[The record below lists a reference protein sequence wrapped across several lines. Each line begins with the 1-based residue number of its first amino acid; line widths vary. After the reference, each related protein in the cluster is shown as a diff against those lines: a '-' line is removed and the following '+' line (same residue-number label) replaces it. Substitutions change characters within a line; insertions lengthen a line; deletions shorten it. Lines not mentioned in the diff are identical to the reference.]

1 MDYIILYACLLLLLF
16 SPSLSMFGNIVNG
29 KKTFAPFALH
39 LVSVKWQ
46 NSWLDFK
53 IYSNFQKFPKIPKNS
68 QTFPEIPKIYRNS
81 NKSPGILVCVV
92 LLVEVV
98 GSSGWLGWYPW
109 TPCFYVYHVLGLL
122 YVLCWVILSFF
133 VFVFVFL
140 CLFVIVLFPMTYI
153 IWGLTWFLDDL
164 KGQDWKC
171 WSDYGPKDR
180 LSEFQLVDLTQPKRG
195 VEWMRKN
202 ISAPFVS
209 DLVVI
214 VVTWF
219 YSHCFQFQLVIM

>member
-122 YVLCWVILSFF
+122 YVLCWVILSFLSLYLSF
-133 VFVFVFL
+133 CVSLLLSSFQWRTSYGVWL
-140 CLFVIVLFPMTYI
+140 DSWM
-153 IWGLTWFLDDL
+153 IWRDKIGNVEAIT
-164 KGQDWKC
+164 
-171 WSDYGPKDR
+171 DR
-180 LSEFQLVDLTQPKRG
+180 QTDSQNFNL
-195 VEWMRKN
+195 
-202 ISAPFVS
+202 
-209 DLVVI
+209 
-214 VVTWF
+214 
-219 YSHCFQFQLVIM
+219 